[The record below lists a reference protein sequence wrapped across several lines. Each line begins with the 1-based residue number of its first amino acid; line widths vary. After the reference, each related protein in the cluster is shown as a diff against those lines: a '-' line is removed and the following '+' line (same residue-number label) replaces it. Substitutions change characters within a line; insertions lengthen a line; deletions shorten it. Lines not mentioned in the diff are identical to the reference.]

1 VIEVA
6 ADGTHFAALG
16 LLESNSGNV
25 QMNHYS
31 KCRLLS
37 SLSLLFALLTIAGM
51 PAICSAQD
59 SGADVAGAQEQEGL
73 AKQLANPI
81 ASLISVPMLLEYEQ
95 DIGPAD
101 DGDRLKLTIQPVIP
115 FKLNEKWNLISRTIL
130 SVVDQS
136 DIFPG
141 SGSQSGLSDTL
152 QSLFFSP
159 QAPTSGGWIWG
170 VGPAISLPTGSD
182 DLLTSDKWGLGPTAV
197 ALKQNGPLTVGVL
210 ANHIWSVAGDDDRA
224 DVNSTLVEPF
234 MTYTTPQGSSYTAF
248 ADFTN
253 DWETDQSSIAISL
266 GATKVTR
273 LGNQLVSYG
282 GFVKYWVDD
291 TNTTPEGVSFR
302 IQLTLLYPK
311 R

>member
-1 VIEVA
+1 M
-6 ADGTHFAALG
+6 HLAALDVS
-16 LLESNSGNV
+16 ETKPGNV
-25 QMNHYS
+25 QMNFYS
-31 KCRLLS
+31 KCRLQGIRYS
-37 SLSLLFALLTIAGM
+37 FVVTVSLVLPVICLAQQGGPAGSLAET
-51 PAICSAQD
+51 
-59 SGADVAGAQEQEGL
+59 QEQEGL
-73 AKQLANPI
+73 AKQLANPV

-95 DIGPAD
+95 DIGPED
-101 DGDRLKLTIQPVIP
+101 DGDRLKLTFQPVIP

-130 SVVDQS
+130 PVVDQS

-141 SGSQSGLSDTL
+141 SGSQSGLGDTL

-224 DVNSTLVEPF
+224 DINNTFVEPF
-234 MTYTTPQGSSYTAF
+234 LTYTTPKGLSYTAF
-248 ADFTN
+248 VDFN
-253 DWETDQSSIAISL
+253 KDWESDQSSTSISL

-273 LGNQLVSYG
+273 IGKQLVSYG
-282 GFVKYWVDD
+282 GFLKYWADD
-291 TNTTPEGVSFR
+291 TNTTPEGISFR